1 MFTVFQKITTKLK
14 TVLSFKPFNQTIM
27 KRLLI
32 LILILLGLF
41 FVFFYF
47 SLGSEPKI
55 VGEEQTENLPLNNKL
70 DSLMQQDAGYKSS
83 YVYVNGSG
91 YVLRNRKI
99 VLLVGK
105 DSAQERQGEA
115 IKSVEKEL
123 ESYWKWQI
131 VTGKKNIEDI
141 TKNNREKG
149 DTKKGFFSRIFDVFK
164 VADLINVVRDNAKTC
179 NCDDDLLLLSGPD
192 LHLISTTL
200 NPDGGGVAMGSPSEL
215 SNENSYINTSRFY
228 KSQPQEPQ
236 TGAGKTDALL
246 VGIIDTGVN
255 FGSDNKQTYRTINY
269 EPFISAK
276 IESSLSYNF
285 MRNNIEVI
293 DSVGHGTKI
302 ARIIVKNTSSEKI
315 KLVPLK
321 TFDKNKV
328 GNLYDNLCAIIYAMK
343 HNMKI
348 VNASWGA
355 PVKESI
361 PVFDE
366 VLRRAKIANMVVV
379 CSAGNEKKDIDIN
392 PYYPACYA
400 DHSELGSYVI
410 TVTSKD
416 SLICQNWSNSGNKI
430 DLTVK
435 TDNNCKHIIP
445 DNLGNTGVFFAPGT
459 SYAAPYVTA
468 GVINY
473 MLSHPS
479 GFSKSG
485 YLGSITAGGN
495 INIY

>member
-1 MFTVFQKITTKLK
+1 
-14 TVLSFKPFNQTIM
+14 M

-32 LILILLGLF
+32 IILILLGLF

-47 SLGSEPKI
+47 SLGTEPKI

-70 DSLMQQDAGYKSS
+70 DSLMQQDAGYRSS

-131 VTGKKNIEDI
+131 VTGKKNIEEI
-141 TKNNREKG
+141 AKNNREKG
-149 DTKKGFFSRIFDVFK
+149 DIKKSFFSRIFDVFK
-164 VADLINVVRDNAKTC
+164 VSDAINVVRDNAKTC
-179 NCDDDLLLLSGPD
+179 DCDDDLLLLSGPD

-200 NPDGGGVAMGSPSEL
+200 NPDGGGVASGPPNGALSKNIFINSENNIKSP
-215 SNENSYINTSRFY
+215 
-228 KSQPQEPQ
+228 QQEPL
-236 TGAGKTDALL
+236 TGDGKSAFLI
-246 VGIIDTGVN
+246 GIIDTGIN
-255 FGSDNKQTYRTINY
+255 FGSNDKQYRSSSY
-269 EPFISAK
+269 EPFISPK
-276 IESSLSYNF
+276 IESSLNYNF
-285 MRNNIEVI
+285 IRNNTEVV
-293 DSVGHGTKI
+293 DSVNHGTKI
-302 ARIIVKNTSSEKI
+302 ARIIVKNTSSERI
-315 KLVPLK
+315 KLVALK
-321 TFDKNKV
+321 TFDKNKI

-343 HNMKI
+343 HNIKI
-348 VNASWGA
+348 VNASWGSSL
-355 PVKESI
+355 KEPI

-366 VLRRAKIANMVVV
+366 VLRRAKSANMVVV
-379 CSAGNEKKDIDIN
+379 CSAGNEKKDIDTN
-392 PYYPACYA
+392 PFYPACYA
-400 DHSELGSYVI
+400 DHSELGSHVI
-410 TVTSKD
+410 SVTSKNETV
-416 SLICQNWSNSGNKI
+416 CQNTSSSGKKI

-435 TDNNCKHIIP
+435 SDKDCKHAIP
-445 DNLGNTGVFFAPGT
+445 DNMGNMGTIADPGT

-473 MLSHPS
+473 MLLNPS

-485 YLGSITAGGN
+485 YLGTIISGGD
-495 INIY
+495 INKY

>member
-1 MFTVFQKITTKLK
+1 
-14 TVLSFKPFNQTIM
+14 M

-47 SLGSEPKI
+47 FLGTEPKYA
-55 VGEEQTENLPLNNKL
+55 EEEKLENLPLTTEL
-70 DSLMQQDAGYKSS
+70 DTIMQRDSSYKAS
-83 YVYVNGSG
+83 YVYVKGSG

-131 VTGKKNIEDI
+131 LIGRKNIEDI
-141 TKNNREKG
+141 NSKNRKEGNLEKG
-149 DTKKGFFSRIFDVFK
+149 IFRRVFDVFK
-164 VADLINVVRDNAKTC
+164 VADAVIVVRDNAKTC
-179 NCDDDLLLLSGPD
+179 NCDDNLLLLSGPD

-200 NPDGGGVAMGSPSEL
+200 NPDGGGVAMGPPHEL
-215 SNENSYINTSRFY
+215 LSKNSYINTAQFL
-228 KSQPQEPQ
+228 KSVPQEPQ
-236 TGAGKTDALL
+236 TGDGSESFL
-246 VGIIDTGVN
+246 VGIIDSGIN
-255 FGSDNKQTYRTINY
+255 FGGNDKQSYKSSSY
-269 EPFISAK
+269 EPFINAK
-276 IESSLSYNF
+276 IESSLNYNF
-285 MRNNIEVI
+285 IRNNKEVI
-293 DSVGHGTKI
+293 DSVNHGTKI

-315 KLVPLK
+315 RLVALK
-321 TFDKNKV
+321 TFDKNKIA
-328 GNLYDNLCAIIYAMK
+328 NLYDNLCAIIYAMK

-355 PVKESI
+355 SVKESI

-366 VLRRAKIANMVVV
+366 VLRSAKAANMVVV
-379 CSAGNEKKDIDIN
+379 CSAGNEKKDIDVN

-400 DHSELGSYVI
+400 DHSELGSHVI

-416 SLICQNWSNSGNKI
+416 KIVCQNTSSSGKKI

-435 TDNNCKHIIP
+435 SDKDCKHAIP
-445 DNLGNTGVFFAPGT
+445 DNMGNMGTIFDPGT
-459 SYAAPYVTA
+459 SYAAPYVTS

-473 MLSHPS
+473 MLLHPS

-485 YLGSITAGGN
+485 YLGAIPVGGD
-495 INIY
+495 INKY